1 VVTVSS
7 PSATARWEFLE
18 PNDPRWQEL
27 VARSRDALPF
37 HRPAWLEILADCYGF
52 RPFVLAVPDAEGR
65 LSAGVPL
72 MEVKT
77 PLRGRRWIALP
88 FTDRCPPL
96 VTSPEAGQG
105 LAEALDGARHEA
117 GIDRLEIRSRVVG
130 PGFADGIVAVSH
142 LLDLGPGYD
151 AVERSFAPAT
161 RRNLRRAQREGLEL
175 RLADSEDC
183 IVSIFYELQARTRR
197 RLGVPVQPRRYFR
210 ALWRL
215 GLEQGLGYA
224 LLVFQRGRPIAGAV
238 LLVAGETVV
247 YKYGASDDRS
257 WELRP
262 NNLLFGEAI
271 RRACED
277 GAAVFDFGR
286 SDLEHAGL
294 RAFKAGW
301 GASEVPL
308 VYTSTGQ
315 RPAPAGSFASRL
327 ASAALR
333 RAPIRM
339 SRALGETLYR
349 YAA

>member
-1 VVTVSS
+1 VTVFS
-7 PSATARWEFLE
+7 PSTAARWELLE
-18 PNDPRWQEL
+18 PRDPRWQEL

-37 HRPAWLEILADCYGF
+37 HRPAWLDILADCYGF
-52 RPFVLAVPDAEGR
+52 RPFVLAVPGDGGR

-72 MEVKT
+72 MEVKN

-96 VTSPEAGQG
+96 ETSPEAGQRF
-105 LAEALDGARHEA
+105 AEALAGARHEA
-117 GIDRLEIRSRVVG
+117 GIERLEIRSRVVG
-130 PGFADGIVAVSH
+130 HGLADGVVAVSH

-151 AVERSFAPAT
+151 ALERSFSSAT
-161 RRNLRRAQREGLEL
+161 RRNLRKAQREGLEL

-183 IVSIFYELQARTRR
+183 IVNIFYGLQARTRR

-215 GLEQGLGYA
+215 GLQQGLGYA

-238 LLVAGETVV
+238 FLVAGETVV

-257 WELRP
+257 WGLRP
-262 NNLLFGEAI
+262 NNLVLAEAI
-271 RRACED
+271 RRACGD

-286 SDLEHAGL
+286 SDLEHTGL

-301 GASEVPL
+301 GAHEMPL

-315 RPAPAGSFASRL
+315 RPAPRGSYLAFRV
-327 ASAALR
+327 ASATLR
-333 RAPIRM
+333 RAPLGM